1 MDIFGEHPSIP
12 IGVAILIAIYLGA
25 CRVTGRRPTRR
36 QAMWFAIAM
45 GAILFTHTELDELA
59 DARIFSMHMLQHLM
73 QTFVIPPL
81 ILLGTP
87 GWMMRPWI
95 LSRPIKPVARLL
107 TTPVVAFLI
116 FSAVFVTAHFPP
128 IFDQMCRDEN
138 FHIFLHLLFMAAGML
153 LWWPILSPLPE
164 LPRLSYPAQILYLF
178 LLMIP
183 MTAVAAPITLATRVI
198 YPWYTEGAH
207 GWGLKPLEDQVL
219 GGLIMWIGQGTYL
232 MFVFTFIFYRWQQRE
247 DSDIPVLPASTTPDL
262 RVVRSRRVAHSVRVD
277 YKCYGWST
285 ADLVTVI
292 HAAYVAVCGSRIRG
306 HSGWL
311 GSRMALGPELLFSAC
326 PRRDDPVRVLRG
338 AHWRNLSTHHPGRI
352 CCE

>member
-1 MDIFGEHPSIP
+1 MNIFGEHPSIP

-25 CRVTGRRPTRR
+25 CRVAGRKPTRR
-36 QAMWFAIAM
+36 QAMWFALAM
-45 GAILFTHTELDELA
+45 GAILFAHTELDELA

-87 GWMMRPWI
+87 GWMLEPWM
-95 LSRPIKPVARLL
+95 LSPPIKPIARLL
-107 TTPVVAFLI
+107 TNPVIAFLI

-128 IFDQMCRDEN
+128 IFDRMCRDEN
-138 FHIFLHLLFMAAGML
+138 FHIFLHLLFMASGML
-153 LWWPILSPLPE
+153 LWWPILSQIPE

-207 GWGLKPLEDQVL
+207 GWGLKPIDDQVL

-232 MFVFTFIFYRWQQRE
+232 MIVFTFIFYRWSQRE
-247 DSDIPVLPASTTPDL
+247 DRDISVSPAATTPEL
-262 RVVRSRRVAHSVRVD
+262 RAIPSGR
-277 YKCYGWST
+277 
-285 ADLVTVI
+285 
-292 HAAYVAVCGSRIRG
+292 AAGS
-306 HSGWL
+306 
-311 GSRMALGPELLFSAC
+311 
-326 PRRDDPVRVLRG
+326 
-338 AHWRNLSTHHPGRI
+338 
-352 CCE
+352 

>member
-12 IGVAILIAIYLGA
+12 IGVAILIVIYLGA

-45 GAILFTHTELDELA
+45 SAILFTHTELDELA

-73 QTFVIPPL
+73 QTFLIPPL

-87 GWMMRPWI
+87 GWMIRPWI
-95 LSRPIKPVARLL
+95 LSRPIKPIARLL

-128 IFDQMCRDEN
+128 IFDKMCRDEN

-198 YPWYTEGAH
+198 YPWYSEGAH

-232 MFVFTFIFYRWQQRE
+232 MFIFTFIFYRWQQRE
-247 DSDIPVLPASTTPDL
+247 DSDIPIVPASTTPSL
-262 RVVRSRRVAHSVRVD
+262 RVVPSRRVAHS
-277 YKCYGWST
+277 
-285 ADLVTVI
+285 
-292 HAAYVAVCGSRIRG
+292 
-306 HSGWL
+306 
-311 GSRMALGPELLFSAC
+311 
-326 PRRDDPVRVLRG
+326 
-338 AHWRNLSTHHPGRI
+338 
-352 CCE
+352 